1 MIVAGVALSAS
12 GLLSILVAVG
22 IQMADVWRGRQGRSV
37 LGVLI
42 IGNVVIGT
50 GDILDGSW
58 PWSILSYATA
68 VVLAWLWWR
77 NRKRRKRVLDA
88 LGAKSRA
95 LRDALVRRTR
105 EAAQPRPVLRPVPG
119 GVR

>member
-1 MIVAGVALSAS
+1 MISAGAVLLFAGIALIFAACVITAAKPRGWRDCSS
-12 GLLSILVAVG
+12 GLLIAGNATIGL
-22 IQMADVWRGRQGRSV
+22 ADIFNGA
-37 LGVLI
+37 
-42 IGNVVIGT
+42 
-50 GDILDGSW
+50 W
-58 PWSILSYATA
+58 PWSLASFACA
-68 VVLAWLWWR
+68 AVLAWLWWHR
-77 NRKRRKRVLDA
+77 RKRRKRARGA

>member
-1 MIVAGVALSAS
+1 MTGAVLDVTGITLILAGAFIQVTAARRERQGSLIPDALYIAGNVALGFADIFS
-12 GLLSILVAVG
+12 GIWPLSLLNFG
-22 IQMADVWRGRQGRSV
+22 MA
-37 LGVLI
+37 
-42 IGNVVIGT
+42 T
-50 GDILDGSW
+50 
-58 PWSILSYATA
+58 
-68 VVLAWLWWR
+68 VLAWLWWR
-77 NRKRRKRVLDA
+77 RRKRRKRARDA